1 MVKSWTG
8 GPTARMGGPTGVEL
22 AVRPP
27 GLAVRP
33 VVFSS
38 SSGEATVFVR
48 EVKVMRFS
56 AYVLHDA
63 CFD

>member
-1 MVKSWTG
+1 MAKSWTG
-8 GPTARMGGPTGVEL
+8 DLTGLGDGQTGMWL

-27 GLAVRP
+27 GLVVRP
-33 VVFSS
+33 VVISS

>member
-1 MVKSWTG
+1 MVKSWGG
-8 GPTARMGGPTGVEL
+8 GPTARAGGPTGVEL

-33 VVFSS
+33 VSVCSL
-38 SSGEATVFVR
+38 SGVATVFVR
-48 EVKVMRFS
+48 EVKVMSFS